1 MTADP
6 ASKIALRRHALVRRD
21 LIEPGE
27 AHAAAEK
34 VARQGAELVGRLVAP
49 GGVISAYW
57 PIRSEIS
64 TRPLLERL
72 AREGYRTALPVMTAA
87 ARPLHFRLW
96 SPGDELAKG
105 PLGLFEP
112 LASAAGVEP
121 DLMFLPLAC
130 FDAQGH
136 RIGYGGGNFDAT
148 LAAQRARRGIVA
160 IGLAYAD
167 QEVDMIPHEAHD
179 QRLDFVITEQRL
191 FECKVSG

>member
-6 ASKIALRRHALVRRD
+6 ASKIVLRRHALARRD
-21 LIEPGE
+21 LIEPAE

-34 VARQGAELVGRLVAP
+34 IAPQGVKLVARFVPP

-57 PIRSEIS
+57 PIRSEVS

-87 ARPLHFRLW
+87 AKPLHFRIW
-96 SPGDELAKG
+96 APGDQLAKG
-105 PLGLFEP
+105 PLGLSEP
-112 LASAAGVEP
+112 LASAATVEP

-148 LAAQRARRGIVA
+148 LAAQRARGRIVA

-191 FECKVSG
+191 FECGASG